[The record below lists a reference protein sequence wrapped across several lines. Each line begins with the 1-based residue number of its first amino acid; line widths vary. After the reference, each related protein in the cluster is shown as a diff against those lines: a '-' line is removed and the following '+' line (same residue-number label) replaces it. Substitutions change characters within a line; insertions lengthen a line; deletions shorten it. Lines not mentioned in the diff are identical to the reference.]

1 MVNAQRFR
9 ARKVDLKRP
18 LPVFRAADLDDLE
31 DDDNRHVDA
40 IETGV
45 EKDEEAEHHL
55 QAAIS
60 ATHAAATGEAPS
72 KQVYIP
78 TPDASKV
85 IDAYDELYLKNF
97 TCPTSL
103 IRSSETVEECCA
115 PLYCMDDEDA
125 EWLAAF
131 NARRAKAE
139 LPAMSEDQFELG
151 MDQLETL
158 TRDMVFLRPEDFPS
172 AEYLA
177 SHAADRDRPFARA
190 TVDQVFEHWR
200 QRRIDSSYK
209 PVIPALQYEDTSKT
223 EIDPYVCFRR
233 REVRQGRKT
242 RRADQRSLEQLR
254 RLRVNLAN
262 AAQMLDMC
270 LERETA
276 KIEIIAEAQAVA
288 QQRSAVLRMRRRL
301 GVTAAPDFDDLFVP
315 PMQQRKRMA
324 ARDPSQQRPRA
335 SVVRKPRIASGLASA
350 AAAAAAAG
358 GGNGAG
364 SASDS
369 GVFDGL
375 LGDLLMPQPYVLPR
389 SVSVHQYPV
398 PQRLVAMCERIQAR
412 SATYDARL
420 ANGWVDATFAG
431 PAMNLHMNRII
442 DPLAAS
448 FWSPHMTAE
457 PQAHAPT
464 AFRMRRGRLG
474 RLFLDRRTV
483 RAHSVP
489 EDRLQKYRMGLLSPK
504 DRVRLLTRTIGDA
517 ADSSGASSSSS
528 SSSDSSN
535 VSSMGIPEELLRP
548 FSFAV
553 DLMPPLPPPAQPVPL
568 PMPLVVPVGASLSSL
583 TSCVLPMSMAGLH
596 VPPSVNTTQA
606 ATMAS
611 SAASLLQAMPGGGSP
626 VHISS
631 PPLSAGTNSSIPDLS
646 AAPTPTGLLAM
657 GRFRPP
663 HTPMTAVDTDDETSQ
678 HSPLMAKADLGR
690 RLEHLHPAPL
700 HLHKSNSMTAVIPGA
715 PLVSQGTVSAPNTAV
730 VPVRYHRF
738 DSTSPPKTHITP
750 ITIPALVST
759 VSSPAL
765 VTISPQLGSGP
776 PPPISNAAK

>member
-18 LPVFRAADLDDLE
+18 LPVFRAADLEDLE

-45 EKDEEAEHHL
+45 EKEEEAEHHL

-60 ATHAAATGEAPS
+60 STHAAASGEAPS

-131 NARRAKAE
+131 NARRAKADQ
-139 LPAMSEDQFELG
+139 PAMSEDQFELG

-190 TVDQVFEHWR
+190 TVDQVFEHWK

-254 RLRVNLAN
+254 RLRVNLAM
-262 AAQMLDMC
+262 AAQMLEMC

-276 KIEIIAEAQAVA
+276 KIEIIAEAQTVA
-288 QQRSAVLRMRRRL
+288 RQRGTVLRMRRRL
-301 GVTAAPDFDDLFVP
+301 GVTTASDFDDLFVP

-335 SVVRKPRIASGLASA
+335 SAVRKPRIASGLASA
-350 AAAAAAAG
+350 AAAAAAAA

-364 SASDS
+364 SASGS
-369 GVFDGL
+369 GIFDGL
-375 LGDLLMPQPYVLPR
+375 LGDLLMPQPYALPR
-389 SVSVHQYPV
+389 SISVPQYPV
-398 PQRLVAMCERIQAR
+398 PQRLVDMGERIHAR
-412 SATYDARL
+412 STAYDARL

-431 PAMNLHMNRII
+431 PAMNLHTNRVI

-457 PQAHAPT
+457 AHAHAPT
-464 AFRMRRGRLG
+464 AFRMRSGRLG

-489 EDRLQKYRMGLLSPK
+489 EDRLQKYRMGLLSPE

-517 ADSSGASSSSS
+517 ADSSGASSTSSA
-528 SSSDSSN
+528 SSN

-553 DLMPPLPPPAQPVPL
+553 DLLPPMPPPMQPVPL
-568 PMPLVVPVGASLSSL
+568 PMPLVVPVAASLSSP
-583 TSCVLPMSMAGLH
+583 TSCASSLTMAGMH
-596 VPPSVNTTQA
+596 VPPSLNATQA
-606 ATMAS
+606 AAMAN
-611 SAASLLQAMPGGGSP
+611 SATSLLQAMPGGGGSGSP
-626 VHISS
+626 MDISS

-646 AAPTPTGLLAM
+646 AAPTPTNLLAM

-663 HTPMTAVDTDDETSQ
+663 HTPMTAVDTDDDSSQ
-678 HSPLMAKADLGR
+678 HSPLMAIADTGR
-690 RLEHLHPAPL
+690 RLDYLHPAPL
-700 HLHKSNSMTAVIPGA
+700 TLHKSNSMTAAMPGA
-715 PLVSQGTVSAPNTAV
+715 PQLSRGISSAPSTAV
-730 VPVRYHRF
+730 APMHYHRF
-738 DSTSPPKTHITP
+738 DSSSPPKTHITT
-750 ITIPALVST
+750 INIPALVST

-765 VTISPQLGSGP
+765 VSISPQLGSGP

>member
-31 DDDNRHVDA
+31 DDDNRRVDA

-190 TVDQVFEHWR
+190 TVDQVFEHWK
-200 QRRIDSSYK
+200 QRRTDSSYK

-270 LERETA
+270 LERENA
-276 KIEIIAEAQAVA
+276 KIEIIAEAQTVA
-288 QQRSAVLRMRRRL
+288 QQRSTVLRMRRRL
-301 GVTAAPDFDDLFVP
+301 GVTAASDFDDLFVP

-335 SVVRKPRIASGLASA
+335 SAVRKPRIASGLASA
-350 AAAAAAAG
+350 AAAAAAAA

-364 SASDS
+364 SVLGS

-389 SVSVHQYPV
+389 TVAVHQYPV

-412 SATYDARL
+412 SAAYDARL

-431 PAMNLHMNRII
+431 PAMSLHTNRII
-442 DPLAAS
+442 DPLAGS

-489 EDRLQKYRMGLLSPK
+489 EDRLQKYRMGLLSPE

-517 ADSSGASSSSS
+517 ADSSGASSSPSS
-528 SSSDSSN
+528 SASTN
-535 VSSMGIPEELLRP
+535 MSSMGIPEELLRP

-553 DLMPPLPPPAQPVPL
+553 DLLPPLPPPAQPVPL
-568 PMPLVVPVGASLSSL
+568 PMPLVVPVGASLSSP
-583 TSCVLPMSMAGLH
+583 TSCISPMSMASLH
-596 VPPSVNTTQA
+596 APPSGASTQA
-606 ATMAS
+606 VAMAN
-611 SAASLLQAMPGGGSP
+611 SAASLQQAMPGGGSP
-626 VHISS
+626 MHISS
-631 PPLSAGTNSSIPDLS
+631 PPLSAGTTSSIPDLS

-678 HSPLMAKADLGR
+678 HSPLMAKADMGR

-700 HLHKSNSMTAVIPGA
+700 HLHKSNSMSAVLPGA
-715 PLVSQGTVSAPNTAV
+715 PQVSQGTVSAPNTAV
-730 VPVRYHRF
+730 MPMRYHRF